1 MKLEQI
7 GHEIKRFRLARG
19 LTQAQL
25 AAAAYLSRTTLN
37 QLENGLVKDL
47 GIRKVQAILEQLG
60 LVLAT
65 QSPPKPQP
73 PDFLSLA
80 STTASVSFKTALTDH
95 ELLRALLTGRIPANR
110 RPHFRVLFEE
120 AKPAVMQGVVRQVNQ
135 WTKPGRVAKNLN
147 KIAAAIG
154 WAGNTSKWTTND

>member
-1 MKLEQI
+1 VKLEQI
-7 GHEIKRFRLARG
+7 GYEIKRFRLARG

-25 AAAAYLSRTTLN
+25 AAAAHLSRTTLN

-60 LVLAT
+60 LMLTT
-65 QSPPKPQP
+65 QSPPKPQS

-95 ELLRALLTGRIPANR
+95 ELLRALLTGRVPANR

-120 AKPAVMQGVVRQVNQ
+120 AKPAVMYGVMRQVGQ
-135 WTKPGRVAKNLN
+135 WTKPGRVAKNLT

-154 WAGNTSKWTTND
+154 WPGDTSKWTSD

>member
-1 MKLEQI
+1 MKAEQI

-25 AAAAYLSRTTLN
+25 AAAANVSRTTLN

-65 QSPPKPQP
+65 QSPPKSRE

-80 STTASVSFKTALTDH
+80 STTASVSFKTALTDD
-95 ELLRALLTGRIPANR
+95 ELLRALLTGQVPANR
-110 RPHFRVLFEE
+110 RPHFFALFEE
-120 AKPAVMQGVVRQVNQ
+120 AKPEVMNGVVRQVSQ
-135 WTKPGRVAKNLN
+135 WTKPGRVSKNLS
-147 KIAAAIG
+147 KIASAIG
-154 WAGNTSKWTTND
+154 WQGDTSKWTSD

>member
-7 GHEIKRFRLARG
+7 GYEIKRFRLARG

-25 AAAAYLSRTTLN
+25 AAAAHLSRTTLN

-60 LVLAT
+60 LMLAT

-95 ELLRALLTGRIPANR
+95 ELLRALLTGRVPANR

-120 AKPAVMQGVVRQVNQ
+120 AKPAVMQGVMKQVGQ
-135 WTKPGRVAKNLN
+135 WTKPGRVAKNLT

-154 WAGNTSKWTTND
+154 WPGDASKWTSD

>member
-7 GHEIKRFRLARG
+7 GYEIKRFRMARG
-19 LTQAQL
+19 WTQAEL
-25 AAAAYLSRTTLN
+25 AAAARLSRTTLN

-47 GIRKVQAILEQLG
+47 GIRKVQAVLEQLG

-95 ELLRALLTGRIPANR
+95 ELLRALLTGRVPANR

-120 AKPAVMQGVVRQVNQ
+120 AKPAVMRGVLRQVGQ
-135 WTKPGRVAKNLN
+135 WTKAGRVAKNLT

-154 WAGNTSKWTTND
+154 WAGDTSKWTSD

>member
-7 GHEIKRFRLARG
+7 GYEIKRFRLARG

-25 AAAAYLSRTTLN
+25 AAAAHLSRTTLN

-95 ELLRALLTGRIPANR
+95 ELLRALLTGRVPANR
-110 RPHFRVLFEE
+110 RPHFFVLFEE
-120 AKPAVMQGVVRQVNQ
+120 AKPGVMHGVVRQVAQ
-135 WTKPGRVAKNLN
+135 WTKPGRVAKNLT

-154 WAGNTSKWTTND
+154 WAGDTRKWTSD

>member
-1 MKLEQI
+1 VKVEQI
-7 GHEIKRFRLARG
+7 GYEIKRFRLARG

-25 AAAAYLSRTTLN
+25 AAAARVSRTTLN
-37 QLENGLVKDL
+37 QFENGLVKDL
-47 GIRKVQAILEQLG
+47 GIRKVQAILEQLD

-80 STTASVSFKTALTDH
+80 STTASISLKTALTDH
-95 ELLRALLTGRIPANR
+95 ELLRALLTGQVPANR
-110 RPHFRVLFEE
+110 RPHFFALFEE
-120 AKPAVMQGVVRQVNQ
+120 AKPAVIHGLVRQVGQ
-135 WTKPGRVAKNLN
+135 WTKPGRISKNLT

-154 WAGNTSKWTTND
+154 WQGDTGKWTSD

>member
-7 GHEIKRFRLARG
+7 GYEIKRFRLAHG

-25 AAAAYLSRTTLN
+25 AAAAHLSRTTLN

-65 QSPPKPQP
+65 QSPPKPRP
-73 PDFLSLA
+73 PDFLRLA

-95 ELLRALLTGRIPANR
+95 ELLRALLTGRVPATR

-120 AKPAVMQGVVRQVNQ
+120 AKPAVMHGVVRQVGQ
-135 WTKPGRVAKNLN
+135 WTKPGRLAKNLT

-154 WAGNTSKWTTND
+154 WPGDTSKWTSD

>member
-1 MKLEQI
+1 M
-7 GHEIKRFRLARG
+7 
-19 LTQAQL
+19 
-25 AAAAYLSRTTLN
+25 
-37 QLENGLVKDL
+37 
-47 GIRKVQAILEQLG
+47 
-60 LVLAT
+60 LAT

-95 ELLRALLTGRIPANR
+95 ELLRALLTGRVPANR

-120 AKPAVMQGVVRQVNQ
+120 AKPEVMHGVMRQVGQ
-135 WTKPGRVAKNLN
+135 WTKPGRVAKNLT

-154 WAGNTSKWTTND
+154 WPGDTSKWTTD